1 MAGMKPGD
9 HVPELSLLRADAA
22 DGGEV
27 MLRDFLPTDSRGLLL
42 VIFLR
47 HLA

>member
-9 HVPELSLLRADAA
+9 HVPDLSLLRG
-22 DGGEV
+22 DGSEV